1 MNLLIFKLILT
12 PLLIAM
18 ATLAV
23 RRWGFVLGGLF
34 TGLPLIS
41 GPVSLF
47 LALEQGPRFARQ
59 SSHGMLLGT
68 IALVFFCVAY
78 IRAAKGLRWLT
89 PMIVGFASYFLA
101 AWSLSFFS
109 FNPGIL
115 TVLVVFFLSAAVK
128 VAGLPASCASSV
140 AAPSWDIPMRMVTAT
155 AVVFIITSGA
165 EHIGP
170 KWSGILAP
178 FPVFTSIMGG
188 FAQKQNGAAA
198 AHELVRGIVIGCFGA
213 VSFYLVVGL
222 AIERTSVAV
231 TYLLATAAALA
242 INGLCLA
249 VLTQKTRNFKSGRAV
264 AQPGATLTTKDRK
277 RF

>member
-1 MNLLIFKLILT
+1 MNLLILKLILT

-23 RRWGFVLGGLF
+23 RRWGFTLGGVF

-47 LALEQGPRFARQ
+47 LALEQGPRFAEQGSR
-59 SSHGMLLGT
+59 GMLLGT
-68 IALVFFCVAY
+68 IALAAFCVAY
-78 IRAAKGLRWLT
+78 VRTGKGLSWLA
-89 PMIVGFASYFLA
+89 PLIVGFASYCFA

-109 FNPGIL
+109 FNLGVL
-115 TVLVVFFLSAAVK
+115 TLLVLFFLSAAVK
-128 VAGLPASCASSV
+128 AAGLPVSSASRV

-155 AVVFIITSGA
+155 AMVLLITGWA
-165 EHIGP
+165 GHIGP

-178 FPVFTSIMGG
+178 FPVFTCIMGV
-188 FAQKQNGAAA
+188 FAQKQNGADA
-198 AHELVRGIVIGCFGA
+198 AHGLISGIIIGCFGA

-222 AIERTSVAV
+222 AVERTSIAA

-242 INGLCLA
+242 INGLCLTA
-249 VLTQKTRNFKSGRAV
+249 LTLKTRNS
-264 AQPGATLTTKDRK
+264 
-277 RF
+277 